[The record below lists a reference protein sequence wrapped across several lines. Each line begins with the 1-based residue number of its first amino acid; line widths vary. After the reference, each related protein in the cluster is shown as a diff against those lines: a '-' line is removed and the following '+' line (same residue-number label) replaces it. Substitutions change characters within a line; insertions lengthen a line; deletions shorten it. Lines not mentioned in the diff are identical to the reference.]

1 MNKKEKK
8 VTWLILALFLA
19 LAIVACG
26 PAQPRTDSETA
37 TAVPTEQ
44 EPIAEEP
51 TAAEGAAEE
60 PTAAVNAGEDV
71 DGEGLAT
78 ASPGPTPAEVAE
90 SDYTTTDSGLQYY
103 DIEEGEGAAPAEG
116 DIVSVHYSLW
126 LVDGE
131 QFVDSSLMGEQPIDF
146 ILGSEQVFPGWEEG
160 VATMNVGGKRQ
171 LVIPSDLA
179 LGEEGGGV
187 IPPGATLLLEVEL
200 VEVRQPPEPLA
211 VDESDYTTTDSGLQY
226 YDIEEG
232 DGATPA
238 EGDAVSMHYTIW
250 LEDGTYLGSTEEQ
263 EGPSFDVALGTGQLF
278 PGWEEGVLTMSEG
291 GRRQLLI
298 PPELGLG
305 EQGAPGVV
313 PPNATLIIEVELLE
327 VRPQAT
333 QTEVDEDDYTTTD
346 SGLQYYDIEE
356 GDGPSPEAGDT
367 VVVHY
372 TGWLEDGTKF
382 DSSQDRGQP
391 YEFVL
396 GSGGVIPGW
405 DEGVATMQVG
415 GKRQLAVPP
424 DLAYGEQ
431 GSGGVIPPDATLI
444 FEVELLEIR

>member
-1 MNKKEKK
+1 
-8 VTWLILALFLA
+8 
-19 LAIVACG
+19 
-26 PAQPRTDSETA
+26 
-37 TAVPTEQ
+37 
-44 EPIAEEP
+44 
-51 TAAEGAAEE
+51 
-60 PTAAVNAGEDV
+60 
-71 DGEGLAT
+71 
-78 ASPGPTPAEVAE
+78 
-90 SDYTTTDSGLQYY
+90 
-103 DIEEGEGAAPAEG
+103 
-116 DIVSVHYSLW
+116 
-126 LVDGE
+126 
-131 QFVDSSLMGEQPIDF
+131 
-146 ILGSEQVFPGWEEG
+146 
-160 VATMNVGGKRQ
+160 
-171 LVIPSDLA
+171 
-179 LGEEGGGV
+179 
-187 IPPGATLLLEVEL
+187 
-200 VEVRQPPEPLA
+200 
-211 VDESDYTTTDSGLQY
+211 
-226 YDIEEG
+226 
-232 DGATPA
+232 
-238 EGDAVSMHYTIW
+238 
-250 LEDGTYLGSTEEQ
+250 
-263 EGPSFDVALGTGQLF
+263 
-278 PGWEEGVLTMSEG
+278 
-291 GRRQLLI
+291 
-298 PPELGLG
+298 
-305 EQGAPGVV
+305 
-313 PPNATLIIEVELLE
+313 LIIEVELLE